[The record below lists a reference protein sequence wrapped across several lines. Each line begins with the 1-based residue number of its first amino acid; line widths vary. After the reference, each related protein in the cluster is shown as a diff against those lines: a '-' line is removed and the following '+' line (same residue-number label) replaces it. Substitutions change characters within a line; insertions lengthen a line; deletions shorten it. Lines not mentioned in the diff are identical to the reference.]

1 MKRNSILTMM
11 LVGLLSGVA
20 CTRGPEIPGPFLRAD
35 LEEIEAPG
43 FSVDYPVQVQSN
55 IGWRI
60 ASNEVYDWVTP
71 SLTQSRGSATLV
83 LSVDR
88 NAGTSAREGK
98 IILESDDNSI
108 REEIHILQRPLSQ
121 GGFSRIHEIRSL
133 ERAGGYTIIQG
144 KIRGFVVTDA
154 LASNYMEN
162 SFAVEDSF
170 DDPSSG
176 IAVCV
181 SGGRYTA
188 PKRGTEVV
196 IDLAGAHLERT
207 GGILT
212 LSLSDNPPVGSAT
225 ALPVRPDTLSF
236 AQLATG
242 DYESMFVCLKE
253 CQVVEE
259 AIGGV
264 LASSPGI
271 TDESGSLLGRLLVSA
286 DAPFGSETYGRG
298 GGRVCGVAGAVRDGV
313 CEILPTAATDVAFSG
328 KRIGEKPGIQSLPY
342 VFSFYCSSQTDGAC
356 KYINYYKLYWD
367 PVTLLTS
374 GKIAD
379 DKDDTIGASLYVS
392 AYASEVSKSYG
403 PNMWAEAG
411 AHDNINTVG
420 FVSLGSKTTP
430 TAECGWYLDVPL
442 QMTLPEHFTV
452 TFGMGGNT
460 YTIKNWTI
468 YYSSDKETWYEGGH
482 YSLDHIVEGGSY
494 YLFFSVPIDCE
505 IPFVSG
511 DTLHLKFIPE
521 GTTAIGGS
529 NNADGHGS
537 SCFIRFHS
545 SIIISE
551 EKEGSTP
558 APSNAVWFEPF
569 DHLTGGVD
577 YFLGNKVGGLANF
590 GGREISQWSEDQLRG
605 MSGHDVYERPGYAQI
620 GFVDTERSG
629 SRREYHN
636 TVGALESPALGVS
649 GDLTLTL
656 EAAAY
661 RSPAIR
667 PGAAV
672 TTPDVGSP
680 DIPTGVIELVGGGLI
695 NGSET
700 AKIQQMSTTGAFSTH
715 TFTILGAT
723 PQTRIR
729 FTSAPAEGEFSRW
742 FIDNIS
748 VTKR

>member
-1 MKRNSILTMM
+1 MKRKTIFTLMLAAL
-11 LVGLLSGVA
+11 LVGAA

-35 LEEIEAPG
+35 LQEIEAPG
-43 FSVDYPVQVQSN
+43 FAVEYNVQILSN

-71 SLTQSRGSATLV
+71 SLTESRGSATLV
-83 LSVDR
+83 LSVER
-88 NAGTSAREGK
+88 NEGTGAREGV
-98 IILESDDNSI
+98 IALESDDNSV
-108 REEIHILQRPLSQ
+108 REEIRIAQRALSAE
-121 GGFSRIHEIRSL
+121 GFSRIREIRSL

-144 KIRGFVVTDA
+144 KVRGFVVTDA
-154 LASNYMEN
+154 AASNYTEN
-162 SFAVEDSF
+162 TFAVEDSF
-170 DDPSSG
+170 DEPSCG
-176 IAVCV
+176 IAVRV
-181 SGGRYTA
+181 AADRYAA
-188 PKRGTEVV
+188 PGRGTEVV
-196 IDLAGAHLERT
+196 IDLAGARLERT
-207 GGILT
+207 DGILT
-212 LSLSDNPPVGSAT
+212 LSLQDNPPAGDAT
-225 ALPVRPDTLSF
+225 PLPVRPDTVTF
-236 AQLATG
+236 ADLATG
-242 DYESMFVCLKE
+242 NYESMFVCLKE
-253 CQVVEE
+253 CQVVED
-259 AIGGV
+259 AIGGI
-264 LASSPGI
+264 LASSPRI
-271 TDESGSLLGRLLVSA
+271 TDESGDPLGRLVVSA
-286 DAPFGSETYGRG
+286 DSPFGSVVYGRG
-298 GGRVCGVAGAVRDGV
+298 GGKVCGIAGAVRDGI
-313 CEILPTAATDVAFSG
+313 CEILPTSADDVAFTA
-328 KRIGEKPGIQSLPY
+328 KRIGEKPGILELPY

-379 DKDDTIGASLYVS
+379 DKDESIGAALYVS
-392 AYASEVSKSYG
+392 AFASEASKTYG

-442 QMTLPEHFTV
+442 RMTLPDHFTV

-460 YTIKNWTI
+460 YTIRNWTI
-468 YYSSDKETWYEGGH
+468 YYSSDNENWYEGGH
-482 YSLDHIVEGGSY
+482 YSLDHIVAGGSY
-494 YLFFSVPIDCE
+494 YLFFSVPINCE
-505 IPFVSG
+505 IPFVAG

-545 SIIISE
+545 SIIIAE

-590 GGREISQWSEDQLRG
+590 GGSQISDWSEEQLRG
-605 MSGHDVYERPGYAQI
+605 MGGHDVYERPGYAQI

-636 TVGALESPALGVS
+636 TVGALESPEMGVS
-649 GDLTLTL
+649 GDLTLTF

-667 PGAAV
+667 PGAAT

-680 DIPTGVIELVGGGLI
+680 DINTGVIEVLGGGLI
-695 NGSET
+695 NGSES
-700 AKIQQMSTTGAFSTH
+700 ARILQMSTAGAFSTH
-715 TFTILGAT
+715 TFTIEGAT

-742 FIDNIS
+742 FIDNIT